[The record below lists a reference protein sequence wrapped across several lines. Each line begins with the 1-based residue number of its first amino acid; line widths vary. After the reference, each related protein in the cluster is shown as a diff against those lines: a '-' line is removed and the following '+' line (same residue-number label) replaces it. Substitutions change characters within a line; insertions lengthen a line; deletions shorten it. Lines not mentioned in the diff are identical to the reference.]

1 MREDHEN
8 GEETKVDSTTTPT
21 PGLKGDLVQQHT
33 AKAAMEDLVSLLACM
48 DKLRVVLIMLHK
60 KRVAQTVDRYRLS
73 ARGFAKMIKPREL
86 RVAPAFHD
94 LSHQP
99 KNGFE

>member
-48 DKLRVVLIMLHK
+48 DELRVVLIMLHK
-60 KRVAQTVDRYRLS
+60 GLPKLLTDIDCLLVV
-73 ARGFAKMIKPREL
+73 L
-86 RVAPAFHD
+86 RRR
-94 LSHQP
+94 
-99 KNGFE
+99 